1 MTLRAALDDYKRHQG
16 SPTVFPGERRT
27 TSGRFSGLAGRT
39 VHVGRDG
46 TLRDFSYPL
55 TGCYGIDRSR
65 FGVRVDGEI
74 RWLDELETTS
84 QSYVD
89 DTALVETT
97 FADDGLDTNFNLELE
112 RLDLT
117 LDELHVT
124 HVTVSEG
131 SADALAAFVSFAPGG
146 RDDRIGQLVYD
157 DPGVVEVYHRAEHDF
172 LTSEPRFETI
182 GGQLPERLADVLN
195 DEPVDYPSGEE
206 TGQYEDGRLG
216 GYVLGFV
223 PLENG
228 SATVVSRLT
237 DTPDSSAVV
246 DDLVERTAT
255 LADVESIRAAA
266 PSISAGREGSAD
278 AGTGTGTGTETE
290 TADLEHATVVDDL
303 RVLGVLSSERGSRM
317 AGPDFDPHYEYSGGY
332 GYTWFRDDAEIARFL
347 LESADALDLDLETV
361 HEHSA
366 AFYADVQLEDGT
378 WPHRVWPD
386 DGSLAPGW
394 ANDHIGGDG
403 VDYQADQTASVLS
416 YLATYAETSN
426 ERAREVE
433 PVIERGLAGLDATLA
448 EDGLPVA
455 CQNAW
460 ENMAGRFTHTA
471 ATFLHAYAAVAAAPI
486 DEELRAH
493 AREQARAVYRGL
505 DRLWDDDRGIYV
517 LRDRDGDGDL
527 DSRLDS
533 STFALVDAH
542 AAYDGLES
550 VDDERRARLR
560 QHVDATLDG
569 LARET
574 DAVSGLIRFEGDDWR
589 TRTQADEKIWSVST
603 AWGANA
609 AVSLARLLE
618 DDAYLERARDLL
630 AELFPGGSLCLESGY
645 LPEQVFDDGTPD
657 SATPL
662 GWPHALR
669 LATVAQL
676 RELDEPVRPERSTPV
691 SN

>member
-65 FGVRVDGEI
+65 FGVRVDGEV

-97 FADDGLDTNFNLELE
+97 FAGDGLELELE

-124 HVTVSEG
+124 HVTVAEG

-172 LTSEPRFETI
+172 LTSEPRFETV
-182 GGQLPERLADVLN
+182 GGQLPERLADVLD
-195 DEPVDYPSGEE
+195 DEPAVYPNSEE

-223 PLENG
+223 PFEDG

-237 DTPDSSAVV
+237 DTPDSSAVA
-246 DDLVERTAT
+246 DDLVERTAA
-255 LADVESIRAAA
+255 LADAEPIREAA
-266 PSISAGREGSAD
+266 PTISASREGSAD
-278 AGTGTGTGTETE
+278 IGIGTAGPERT
-290 TADLEHATVVDDL
+290 TVVDDL

-347 LESADALDLDLETV
+347 LESADALELDIETI

-403 VDYQADQTASVLS
+403 IDYQADQTASVLS
-416 YLATYAETSN
+416 YLAAYAGTSD
-426 ERAREVE
+426 ERVREVE
-433 PVIERGLAGLDATLA
+433 PVIERGLEGLDGTLA

-493 AREQARAVYRGL
+493 AHEQARAVYRGL
-505 DRLWDDDRGIYV
+505 DRLWDDDRGIYA
-517 LRDRDGDGDL
+517 LRERDGDL

-542 AAYDGLES
+542 ATYDALES
-550 VDDERRARLR
+550 VDDQRRERLR
-560 QHVDATLDG
+560 LHVDAMLDG

-589 TRTQADEKIWSVST
+589 TRTQADEKIWTVST

-618 DDAYLERARDLL
+618 NDAYLERARDLL

-676 RELDEPVRPERSTPV
+676 CELGEPVRPEHSTPV